1 MLFIYYWDKTSHKCV
16 QQSTTLAYI
25 YILSQVIF
33 YFILVP
39 ILMIIFGFLIILNI
53 QQQSI
58 RAKILAASIQ
68 RRSEGQLARMLILQ
82 VSVHLI
88 LILPFGVTY
97 SMNAFDPSTRTSN
110 ILAVRYIL
118 VMWQQCDYF
127 LSFFLY
133 ILSGRVYRKEFF
145 RLIKWHHTLPIQSFI
160 YQQKKMSKMNF
171 LVS

>member
-1 MLFIYYWDKTSHKCV
+1 
-16 QQSTTLAYI
+16 
-25 YILSQVIF
+25 
-33 YFILVP
+33 
-39 ILMIIFGFLIILNI
+39 MIIFGFLIILNI

-127 LSFFLY
+127 LSFFSLHSLRKS
-133 ILSGRVYRKEFF
+133 LSKRIFSINQMASYTTHSIVYLSTKKNVKNEFPRVITKAFDFNRK
-145 RLIKWHHTLPIQSFI
+145 K
-160 YQQKKMSKMNF
+160 
-171 LVS
+171 